1 MDISGHFSD
10 PQSFDTRQESSL
22 LSDASSTGGKAHSD
36 EEVLLAT
43 SRPKRRSG
51 RRIFSET
58 RHPVFRGV
66 RKRNGNRWVCELRE
80 PNKKSRLWLGTYP
93 TPEMAATAHDVAAL
107 ALRGKSA
114 CLNFADS
121 AWRLPVPASRDAREI
136 RRAAKE
142 AAELFP
148 TPEFQGDDLITVKRS
163 SVIEDSSEASRDAL
177 YIDEDEVFN
186 MPRLLVDMAQGLL
199 LSPPHFE
206 ADGTEWNSLETDVD
220 ISLWSY

>member
-10 PQSFDTRQESSL
+10 PQSFETRQESSL
-22 LSDASSTGGKAHSD
+22 LSDASSAGGKAHSD

-51 RRIFSET
+51 RRIFRET

-93 TPEMAATAHDVAAL
+93 TPEMAATAHDL
-107 ALRGKSA
+107 LEMLG
-114 CLNFADS
+114 
-121 AWRLPVPASRDAREI
+121 I